1 MWMVVGSNSN
11 DSCRRYSNKNISNCL
26 NSHKEYFRDSTSIN
40 PSCHRDRAEK
50 AVRLARTTFSGNKIW
65 SRGVLD
71 LGAGCGDVKRFLKE
85 YEIYIPSDIRS
96 RDFPVLECDYGK
108 GEIPNVESLDAIFAL
123 GIVEWMCDPHLF
135 LKALRS
141 YNTSIVLSYT
151 PSDFHVPTVPLANSL
166 TSETLET
173 ILNEA
178 GFSILRKEIVTV
190 RSGGT
195 YTDMT
200 NLLYSLTPTRERKK
214 LRLGE
219 MMNKGDFLFIKN
231 F

>member
-1 MWMVVGSNSN
+1 M
-11 DSCRRYSNKNISNCL
+11 
-26 NSHKEYFRDSTSIN
+26 
-40 PSCHRDRAEK
+40 A
-50 AVRLARTTFSGNKIW
+50 
-65 SRGVLD
+65 
-71 LGAGCGDVKRFLKE
+71 
-85 YEIYIPSDIRS
+85 
-96 RDFPVLECDYGK
+96 
-108 GEIPNVESLDAIFAL
+108 VESLDAIFAL

-151 PSDFHVPTVPLANSL
+151 PSDFHVPTVRLANSL
-166 TSETLET
+166 TSETLEA

-200 NLLYSLTPTRERKK
+200 NLLYSLTPTRERKN
-214 LRLGE
+214 LRLGD